1 MDKVRQWSM
10 LTAVGVIAVLAAGW
24 FLLVSPQRSHA
35 SALRAQAVS
44 QQQGNDVLRTQVA
57 ALRAQQKDL
66 PKEQARLAQI
76 GTLIPDNPA
85 LPSLIRSLSD
95 AADGAGV
102 DLSAL
107 SPAPPTMVTAAVGSQ
122 PVVAGTAG
130 TAAAR
135 PGATATGSATT
146 AAQGA
151 ATPLA
156 QIPVTLTVSG
166 SYFNLEQFIAS
177 LETLKR
183 AMKVTGFSVSAGPSA
198 GGSAGVAGAVS
209 PATPGALTASI
220 NAIVY
225 MSPQVAAPAVTA
237 LRPAAPA
244 APAKK

>member
-1 MDKVRQWSM
+1 M
-10 LTAVGVIAVLAAGW
+10 
-24 FLLVSPQRSHA
+24 
-35 SALRAQAVS
+35 
-44 QQQGNDVLRTQVA
+44 
-57 ALRAQQKDL
+57 
-66 PKEQARLAQI
+66 
-76 GTLIPDNPA
+76 IPDNPA

-107 SPAPPTMVTAAVGSQ
+107 SPAQPAMVTAVAGSQTMVTGGAA
-122 PVVAGTAG
+122 

-135 PGATATGSATT
+135 PGATATGPATT
-146 AAQGA
+146 AAHGA

-177 LETLKR
+177 LENLKR
-183 AMKVTGFSVSAGPSA
+183 AMKVTGFSVSSGPSA
-198 GGSAGVAGAVS
+198 GGSAAAVPGGVS
-209 PATPGALTASI
+209 PSTPGALTASI

-237 LRPAAPA
+237 LQPAAPA
-244 APAKK
+244 VPAKK